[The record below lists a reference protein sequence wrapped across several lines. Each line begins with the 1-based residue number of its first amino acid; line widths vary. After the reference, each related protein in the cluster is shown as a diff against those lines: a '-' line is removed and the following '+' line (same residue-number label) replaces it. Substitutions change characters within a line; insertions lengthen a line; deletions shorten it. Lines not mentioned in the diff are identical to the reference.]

1 MHTFN
6 IKYFL
11 IFIVLFVIEVLIALY
26 VKDDF
31 VRPYVGDVLVVILI
45 YAFIKSFVQLPIVP
59 TIVGVLAFSFAIEF
73 LQYLNLVEMV
83 GIDSKILKTVL
94 GTSCAWADLLAYT
107 VGALLIWTF
116 EIMERPFQ
124 SM

>member
-94 GTSCAWADLLAYT
+94 GTSFAWADLLAYT

-124 SM
+124 SI